1 MRVKD
6 ILLKQKLWFSW
17 NNITSRIIV
26 KGKKKGNNLD
36 MRDDKVTCCIWER
49 MHTAA
54 AGYSDVIGCR

>member
-26 KGKKKGNNLD
+26 KGKKK
-36 MRDDKVTCCIWER
+36 RQQPRYER
-49 MHTAA
+49 
-54 AGYSDVIGCR
+54 